1 MIYNEADMIM
11 RYLEAA
17 MSHAVYE
24 RLEDGTYAGRIPIC
38 LGVVAFGKSLRAC
51 KRNLRSALED
61 WVLLGLQWGDPLP
74 VINGDRFEQ
83 KAHS

>member
-1 MIYNEADMIM
+1 MIV

-17 MSHAVYE
+17 MAQAAYK

-38 LGVVAFGKSLRAC
+38 PGVVAFGKSLRAC

-74 VINGDRFEQ
+74 VINGIDLNRKPIHEPL
-83 KAHS
+83 ASV